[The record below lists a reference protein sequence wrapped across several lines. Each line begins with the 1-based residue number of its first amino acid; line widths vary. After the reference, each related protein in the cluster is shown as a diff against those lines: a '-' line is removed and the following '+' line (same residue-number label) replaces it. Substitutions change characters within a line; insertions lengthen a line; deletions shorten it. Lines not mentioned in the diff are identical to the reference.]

1 MRRGASIDQGTFQ
14 RIVMFQKRLT
24 DLELRMGIS
33 GLEAA
38 RSGRA
43 GKLSSLSRSD
53 PDQQIEP
60 RSHAG
65 ET

>member
-1 MRRGASIDQGTFQ
+1 MSRGARIDQGTFQ
-14 RIVMFQKRLT
+14 RMVMFQKRLT
-24 DLELRMGIS
+24 DPEVGIVVC

-38 RSGRA
+38 RPGGA
-43 GKLSSLSRSD
+43 GKQSNLSHSG
-53 PDQQIEP
+53 PDQHIEP